1 MIDILLAQ
9 LTDPF
14 RIVLAVGLVLTMIR
28 NRSVTGTVLPLA
40 AGTLF
45 IAIII
50 PTTLQRVTGGLSL
63 HIGLGLVS
71 TAIIVGV
78 VLAIREAVLRFR

>member
-1 MIDILLAQ
+1 MIEILLAQ

-14 RIVLAVGLVLTMIR
+14 RIALAVGLVLTMIR
-28 NRSVTGTVLPLA
+28 TRSATGTALPLA
-40 AGTLF
+40 TGILF
-45 IAIII
+45 IAVII
-50 PTTLQRVTGGLSL
+50 PTTLQSVGTGLVR

-71 TAIIVGV
+71 TTVIVAI

>member
-1 MIDILLAQ
+1 MIEILLAQ

-14 RIVLAVGLVLTMIR
+14 RIALAVGLVLTMIR
-28 NRSVTGTVLPLA
+28 TRSATGTALPLA
-40 AGTLF
+40 AGILF
-45 IAIII
+45 IAVII
-50 PTTLQRVTGGLSL
+50 PTTLQSVGAGLVR

-71 TAIIVGV
+71 TTVIVAI

>member
-1 MIDILLAQ
+1 MAQILLAQ

-28 NRSVTGTVLPLA
+28 NRSVTGTALPLA
-40 AGTLF
+40 AGIAF

-50 PTTLQRVTGGLSL
+50 PTTLQRVTEGLPL

-71 TAIIVGV
+71 TALLVAVI
-78 VLAIREAVLRFR
+78 LAVREAVLRFR

>member
-1 MIDILLAQ
+1 MFEILLAQ

-14 RIVLAVGLVLTMIR
+14 RIALAVGLVLTMIR
-28 NRSVTGTVLPLA
+28 TRSATGTALPLA
-40 AGTLF
+40 AGILF
-45 IAIII
+45 IAVII
-50 PTTLQRVTGGLSL
+50 PTTLQSVGAGLVR

-71 TAIIVGV
+71 TTVIVAI

>member
-1 MIDILLAQ
+1 MFEILLAQ

-14 RIVLAVGLVLTMIR
+14 RIALAVGLVLTMIR
-28 NRSVTGTVLPLA
+28 TRSATGTALPLV
-40 AGTLF
+40 AGILF
-45 IAIII
+45 ISVII
-50 PTTLQRVTGGLSL
+50 PTTLQSVGAGLVW

-71 TAIIVGV
+71 TTVIVAI